1 MRRRDLIACALIAMA
16 VRRARAQPSAK
27 VYRIAF
33 VNTSV
38 PVAKASTYEKPYSA
52 AGKAFYGE
60 LHRLGYVEGQNLV
73 VERYSGEGRIEYS
86 ELARDV
92 VRSNPDLIFAD
103 STRLVLAFRAVTTTI
118 PIVCTTGDPV
128 VIGLVQSLAQP
139 GGNITGVATDPVVGI
154 WGKRLELLKQGVPRV
169 STVAF
174 LAPRPV
180 WESPQGAA
188 LRQAC
193 PRVGLSLIGPP
204 LDAPF
209 QEVEYRRAFE
219 AMAHEGADALVV
231 SNDPET
237 FANRRLIV
245 KLAEERR
252 LPAIY
257 SFREFVELGG
267 FMAYA
272 FDLSEIYGHVAN
284 QIDQILR
291 GTKPGEIPF
300 YQPTKFALVINLKTA
315 KTLGIEIPPS
325 LLAQANEVIE

>member
-1 MRRRDLIACALIAMA
+1 LIAIA

-38 PVAKASTYEKPYSA
+38 PVAKASTYEKPYSP

-92 VRSNPDLIFAD
+92 IRSNPDLIFAD
-103 STRLVLAFRAVTTTI
+103 STRLVLAFKAVTTTI

-128 VIGLVQSLAQP
+128 VTGLVQSLARP
-139 GGNITGVATDPVVGI
+139 GGNITGVATDPIVEI
-154 WGKRLELLKQGVPRV
+154 WGKRLELLMQGVPRV
-169 STVAF
+169 SRVGF

-188 LRQAC
+188 LRKAC
-193 PRVGLSLIGPP
+193 ARVGLSLIGPS

-245 KLAEERR
+245 KLAEEGR
-252 LPAIY
+252 LPGVY

-272 FDLSEIYGHVAN
+272 FDLSEIYGHVAD

-291 GTKPGEIPF
+291 GTKPREIPF

-315 KTLGIEIPPS
+315 QTLGIEMPPS
-325 LLAQANEVIE
+325 LLAQADEVIE

>member
-1 MRRRDLIACALIAMA
+1 MRRRDLIACALIATA
-16 VRRARAQPSAK
+16 VSRAWAQPSAK

-38 PVAKASTYEKPYSA
+38 PAAQASTYEKPYSA
-52 AGKAFYGE
+52 AGKAFYEE

-73 VERYSGEGRIEYS
+73 VERYSGEGRTEYS
-86 ELARDV
+86 ALAREV
-92 VRSNPDLIFAD
+92 VHSNPDLIFAD
-103 STRLVLAFRAVTTTI
+103 STRLVLAFKAVTTTI
-118 PIVCTTGDPV
+118 PIVGTTGDPV
-128 VIGLVQSLAQP
+128 VTGLAQSLARP
-139 GGNITGVATDPVVGI
+139 GGNITGVATDPVVEI

-169 STVAF
+169 SRVGF
-174 LAPRPV
+174 LAPRSV

-188 LRQAC
+188 LREAC
-193 PRVGLSLIGPP
+193 PRVGLSLIGPS

-219 AMAHEGADALVV
+219 AMAREGADALVV

-237 FANRRLIV
+237 IANRGLIV

-257 SFREFVELGG
+257 SFRVFVELGG
-267 FMAYA
+267 LMAYA

-315 KTLGIEIPPS
+315 KTLGIEMPPS
-325 LLAQANEVIE
+325 LLAQADEVIE